1 MPQPQITLSGFLIRE
16 AQRHEVDEI
25 QAFNDANPEYWR
37 LTHGHPPPPDDAA
50 RAFDAHPP
58 ADMSYREDLWFIVRE
73 QASGA
78 ITAQIAVAT
87 DLMAPGVYHL
97 GFFIIA
103 TRCWGSGLAARL
115 HGAYQH
121 WALARG
127 ARWLRLGVVE
137 ANRRARVFWERLG
150 YEEVQRRE
158 DFELGV
164 LRHRLYTMVKP
175 LPGESMAAY
184 LQAVPRDRG
193 SVATEP

>member
-1 MPQPQITLSGFLIRE
+1 MRLPQITLSGYLIRE
-16 AQRHEVDEI
+16 ARRDEVGEI

-37 LTHGHPPPPDDAA
+37 FTHGHPPPPDDAA
-50 RAFDAHPP
+50 QAFDAHPP
-58 ADMSYREDLWFIVRE
+58 ADMSYSEDLWFIVRE

-87 DLMAPGVYHL
+87 NLLAPGVYHL
-97 GFFIIA
+97 GFFIVA

-121 WALARG
+121 WAVERG

-150 YEEVQRRE
+150 YEEVQCRE
-158 DFELGV
+158 DYELGI

-175 LPGESMAAY
+175 LPGETIADY
-184 LQAVPRDRG
+184 LRAVPRDRRAAA
-193 SVATEP
+193 S